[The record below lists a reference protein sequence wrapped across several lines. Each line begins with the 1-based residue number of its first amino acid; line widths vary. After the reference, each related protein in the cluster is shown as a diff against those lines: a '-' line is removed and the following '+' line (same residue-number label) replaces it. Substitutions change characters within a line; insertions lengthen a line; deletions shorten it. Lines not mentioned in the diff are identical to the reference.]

1 MLVASKMTRSVCAL
15 LCALAI
21 AWPAV
26 THAEETDW
34 DKRFHTQVQQWM
46 NTIIERD
53 PSFRDWKN
61 ARIDA
66 QSLGANQ
73 HQWLVSITRDGRQ
86 VGYMVVGES
95 PASGTQP
102 TFVLLEYGVGEY
114 ILFDDAFAP
123 RAVAAEPV
131 YDGFA
136 SHWLVA
142 RQEQRELVDAKTGET
157 YPASAVAGPPVIT
170 TLSEAELVRPEEVL
184 TAARVLSGAVQDPFD
199 RIDWLTDT
207 SNRRQLTWT
216 DLWQKT
222 SAGPVTLTVPL
233 HHSNVLAPFAVQS
246 LHLWNGRAAYVG
258 VWDEGL
264 RFVPYAYA
272 MKVGQFHAV
281 DTGAHKTSSL
291 PE

>member
-1 MLVASKMTRSVCAL
+1 MLVARRMTRSVCAL
-15 LCALAI
+15 LCALAV

-26 THAEETDW
+26 TRAEEPDW

-46 NTIIERD
+46 KTIVERD
-53 PSFRDWKN
+53 PQFRDWTN

-73 HQWLVSITRDGRQ
+73 HQWLVSVTRDGRQ

-95 PASGTQP
+95 PAPGKQP

-142 RQEQRELVDAKTGET
+142 RQEHRELVDAKTGEA
-157 YPASAVAGPPVIT
+157 YPASVASGPPVIT
-170 TLSEAELVRPEEVL
+170 TLPDSELARPEERL

-199 RIDWLTDT
+199 RIGWLNDT
-207 SNRRQLTWT
+207 SHRRQVTWT

-222 SAGPVTLTVPL
+222 TSGPVTLTVPL
-233 HHSNVLAPFAVQS
+233 YQSDVLAPFAVQS
-246 LHLWNGRAAYVG
+246 LHLWNGHAAYVG

-272 MKVGQFHAV
+272 MKVGQFHAE
-281 DTGAHKTSSL
+281 DTTSHKTSSL
-291 PE
+291 PD